1 MNRPE
6 TCTLTVR
13 SQRYERWEEIKV
25 TREIDRMCTDFNIAV
40 SERYLGSASIFLLA
54 PLQECTVAIGSD
66 PALTG
71 YTTTI
76 CPRLRRIHA
85 ARITGRSKTEDIV
98 DCTPATEG
106 PAVRRLQAGRDR
118 ARSPACSTS
127 TSLCKPMSASH
138 SGMSRSLLK
147 LSWRRCPP

>member
-54 PLQECTVAIGSD
+54 SLQECTVAIGSD

-71 YTTTI
+71 YTATI
-76 CPRLRRIHA
+76 CPRLRRIAMRRGSPAA
-85 ARITGRSKTEDIV
+85 ARPRTSSIV
-98 DCTPATEG
+98 
-106 PAVRRLQAGRDR
+106 RLPPKARQFAGYKLDAIARDR
-118 ARSPACSTS
+118 QPVQHR
-127 TSLCKPMSASH
+127 
-138 SGMSRSLLK
+138 
-147 LSWRRCPP
+147 RRCANRCRRAIRECPGPC